1 MARIELEITGNAT
14 GLENASKKASA
25 AVVGLTKST
34 AMSKAQIE
42 AWDAAARRNSMEQ
55 YGQQAKRATS
65 SVNGLTSAQR
75 NLSGSTSNLATNIR
89 GANTV
94 GIEFSRIIQDAPYG
108 IIGVGNNI
116 TQLTQSFANLRAQ
129 TGSTGQA
136 LSIAFRSMFSGANLL
151 VLGVSA
157 VTTAF
162 TLYNMW
168 ARKNKKDTDALDD
181 STKTYV
187 ETLKG
192 VAAAQAQGLISA

>member
-1 MARIELEITGNAT
+1 
-14 GLENASKKASA
+14 NASKRA
-25 AVVGLTKST
+25 AGAVSGLTKATS
-34 AMSKAQIE
+34 MSKAQIE
-42 AWDAAARRNSMEQ
+42 AWDAAARRNTMEQ
-55 YGQQAKRATS
+55 YGNDVKRATNN
-65 SVNGLTSAQR
+65 VKGLASAQR
-75 NLSGSTSNLATNIR
+75 ELNQSTSKLTTGIK

-108 IIGVGNNI
+108 ITGVGNNI

-129 TGSTGQA
+129 TGSTSQA

-168 ARKNKKDTDALDD
+168 ARKNKKETDALAD